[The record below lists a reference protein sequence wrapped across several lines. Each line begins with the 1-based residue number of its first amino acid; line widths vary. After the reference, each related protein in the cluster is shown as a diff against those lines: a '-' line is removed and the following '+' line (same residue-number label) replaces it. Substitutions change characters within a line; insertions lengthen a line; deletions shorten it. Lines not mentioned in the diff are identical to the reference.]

1 MKITRTSPFTGKINT
16 MNIDVTLDQLAD
28 WADGTLMQNAMP
40 NLTLDEREF
49 IMTGITS
56 EEWDSAFGPD

>member
-1 MKITRTSPFTGKINT
+1 